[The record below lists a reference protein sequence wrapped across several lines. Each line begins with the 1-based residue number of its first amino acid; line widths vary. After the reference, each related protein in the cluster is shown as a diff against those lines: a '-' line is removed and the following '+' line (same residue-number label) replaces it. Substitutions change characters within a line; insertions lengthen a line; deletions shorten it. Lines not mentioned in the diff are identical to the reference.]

1 MFPCLWAH
9 FSLCTVSWVS
19 QAFQFIICCLAWGST
34 GPSYQ
39 HLLPETPADSHVTAQ
54 DRGVNYTQATSG
66 FTLAAALS
74 AFRSGGNEQHLPS
87 GFRKRSNKGGG
98 GGRSRLTH
106 YPWAA
111 MEQRCPWLFFFMW
124 LLNYPSATSQCQ
136 MFEETIIADRA
147 EKEAKRRKLERDA
160 LELKSILKVKG
171 NETEAVLLH
180 QQLGVN
186 YLHHRLRSGRKWP
199 EKVGW
204 YGVAQAR
211 DRLKLS
217 PSTGADTKPA
227 AGCRMIKKGTT
238 GEKPASSND
247 LGLCPS
253 RQPHCMGD
261 TRGESRG
268 CSPTPPLALS
278 LYTDAFS
285 VISRGP
291 AAAAWAGGF
300 PLQLGSA
307 GETLCPFYCTRI
319 SPATDFP

>member
-1 MFPCLWAH
+1 M
-9 FSLCTVSWVS
+9 SN
-19 QAFQFIICCLAWGST
+19 ICHLDSGKDQIKEVGEE
-34 GPSYQ
+34 GPGL
-39 HLLPETPADSHVTAQ
+39 HITRGLPW
-54 DRGVNYTQATSG
+54 
-66 FTLAAALS
+66 
-74 AFRSGGNEQHLPS
+74 
-87 GFRKRSNKGGG
+87 
-98 GGRSRLTH
+98 SRDV
-106 YPWAA
+106 PG
-111 MEQRCPWLFFFMW
+111 CFFFMW

-253 RQPHCMGD
+253 QQPHCMGD